1 MGYDDK
7 NSLDGPDYTC
17 SFCGKKQSQVKKLIA
32 GHNVFICDECIAL
45 CNEMLEKDLKAP
57 AEETITDLPKP
68 KEIKPSWTNMSSAR
82 KKPRR
87 PWLWLYTTITNGSI

>member
-45 CNEMLEKDLKAP
+45 CNEMLEKDLKV
-57 AEETITDLPKP
+57 
-68 KEIKPSWTNMSSAR
+68 R
-82 KKPRR
+82 
-87 PWLWLYTTITNGSI
+87 